1 MERHALPGDDPHAD
15 AGHRVRAQVRNPA
28 LHDLAVRVP
37 CLNCA
42 LVHPTLEVLLPL
54 LVRKQAVQHGPQA
67 ALRRQVGD
75 LRNGQPRERRRRVRR
90 EVREEVEQAHVVRA
104 DVDVHDGDVVRVRVE
119 EGLADA
125 APVDECYGVV
135 LLRERCEVWVEG
147 LRQRQHGGVVFEPAP
162 LPVCAA
168 DTEGWSL
175 VRQGESRRKSVAL

>member
-1 MERHALPGDDPHAD
+1 MILAGEGHCYAWHDRVLHDLLAQRRDLVASFFNAVLTWSGMRSQVTTLMPTPGIA
-15 AGHRVRAQVRNPA
+15 VRAQVRNPA

-104 DVDVHDGDVVRVRVE
+104 DVDVHDGD
-119 EGLADA
+119 
-125 APVDECYGVV
+125 
-135 LLRERCEVWVEG
+135 
-147 LRQRQHGGVVFEPAP
+147 
-162 LPVCAA
+162 
-168 DTEGWSL
+168 
-175 VRQGESRRKSVAL
+175 